1 MFRKLM
7 ITGIVASV
15 IGVLSAPAN
24 AAGHVR
30 HYTPSR
36 TATLHMS
43 HSSDAGHRHHV
54 VKFAKA
60 KHGKGKTH
68 HTGKKKK

>member
-7 ITGIVASV
+7 ITGIVATV
-15 IGVLSAPAN
+15 TGVLAAPAN

-36 TATLHMS
+36 TATLHLS
-43 HSSDAGHRHHV
+43 HSSSNRHHV